1 MRIVETMKP
10 IRLIALLLLAGSS
23 AGAQAGDTIHKST
36 PLFVPRDLLTIGA
49 FSAATALAWPYDQ
62 KLAGQIQQPRIQE
75 NKSLRTGATG
85 FRLYGDPGSL
95 VIAGALYVIGRTN
108 DNAHVE
114 DIGLHAAEAILL
126 ANVVT
131 GGIKVVAGRA
141 RPEVDINNPRDFQ
154 LFRGLRGSA
163 FQSFPSGHTTAAFAF
178 ATTISTEL
186 ARWQPGTRWTVGPV
200 MYTGAALVGASRIYN
215 NKHWAT
221 DVLAGAAIGTFVG
234 TKVVRFQHS
243 HPGNWLDRKF
253 LTVGVS
259 KSSAGMAPLLSYGK
273 R

>member
-1 MRIVETMKP
+1 MLVWTS
-10 IRLIALLLLAGSS
+10 GV
-23 AGAQAGDTIHKST
+23 GAQAGDTIHKST

-62 KLAGQIQQPRIQE
+62 KLARQIQQPRSQE
-75 NKSLRTGATG
+75 NRFLRTAATG
-85 FRLYGDPGSL
+85 FRLIGDPGS
-95 VIAGALYVIGRTN
+95 IAVAAALYVIGRKS

-114 DIGLHAAEAILL
+114 DIGLHATESIL
-126 ANVVT
+126 AATVVA

-141 RPEVDINNPRDFQ
+141 RPEVDVNNPRDFQ
-154 LFRGLRGSA
+154 LFRGLKGSA
-163 FQSFPSGHTTAAFAF
+163 FQSFPSGHTTSAFAF
-178 ATTISTEL
+178 AATVSSEL

-215 NKHWAT
+215 NKHWAS

-234 TKVVRFQHS
+234 TKVVRYQHS
-243 HPGNWLDRKF
+243 HPGNWLDKKF

-259 KSSAGMAPLLSYGK
+259 KSNAGISPILSVV
-273 R
+273 RR

>member
-1 MRIVETMKP
+1 MKISRIAP
-10 IRLIALLLLAGSS
+10 ALLCLGASI
-23 AGAQAGDTIHKST
+23 AGAQTGDAIHKST
-36 PLFVPRDLLTIGA
+36 PLFIPRDLLTIGA
-49 FSAATALAWPYDQ
+49 FSAATAAVWPYDQ
-62 KLAGQIQQPRIQE
+62 QLARQFQQPRIQE
-75 NKSLRTGATG
+75 NRFLRATATG
-85 FRLYGDPGSL
+85 FRLIGDPGS
-95 VIAGALYVIGRTN
+95 IGAAAALYVIGRTA

-114 DIGLHAAEAILL
+114 DIGLHATESVLFASL
-126 ANVVT
+126 VT

-141 RPEVDINNPRDFQ
+141 RPEVDVNNPRDFR
-154 LFRGLRGSA
+154 LFRGLKGSS
-163 FQSFPSGHTTAAFAF
+163 FQSFPSGHTTSAFAF
-178 ATTISTEL
+178 AAAISSEL

-200 MYTGAALVGASRIYN
+200 MYTGAALVGASRMYN
-215 NKHWAT
+215 NKHWAS

-259 KSSAGMAPLLSYGK
+259 RSNVGLAPILSAGE

>member
-1 MRIVETMKP
+1 M
-10 IRLIALLLLAGSS
+10 LLASS
-23 AGAQAGDTIHKST
+23 AQAQAGDTIHKST
-36 PLFVPRDLLTIGA
+36 PLFVPRDLLTITG
-49 FSAATALAWPYDQ
+49 FSLATALAWPYDQ
-62 KLAGQIQQPRIQE
+62 KLARQIQQPRSQE
-75 NKSLRTGATG
+75 NRFLRTAATG
-85 FRLYGDPGSL
+85 FRLIGDPGS
-95 VIAGALYVIGRTN
+95 IAVAGGLYVIGRTT

-114 DIGLHAAEAILL
+114 DIGLHATESILM
-126 ANVVT
+126 ATIVA

-141 RPEVDINNPRDFQ
+141 RPEVDVNNPRDFQ
-154 LFRGLRGSA
+154 LFRGLHGSA
-163 FQSFPSGHTTAAFAF
+163 FQSFPSGHTTSAFAF
-178 ATTISTEL
+178 ATTISSEL

-200 MYTGAALVGASRIYN
+200 LYTGAALVGASRIYN
-215 NKHWAT
+215 NKHWAS

-259 KSSAGMAPLLSYGK
+259 KSSVGMTPLLSIGK

>member
-1 MRIVETMKP
+1 MKTLRIA
-10 IRLIALLLLAGSS
+10 ALMLLGASCV
-23 AGAQAGDTIHKST
+23 GAQAGDTIHKST

-49 FSAATALAWPYDQ
+49 FSAATALAWPFDKQ
-62 KLAGQIQQPRIQE
+62 LARQIQQPRSQE
-75 NKSLRTGATG
+75 NRFLRTAATG
-85 FRLYGDPGSL
+85 FRLIGDPGSIA
-95 VIAGALYVIGRTN
+95 VAGALYIIGRSSG
-108 DNAHVE
+108 NAHVE
-114 DIGLHAAEAILL
+114 DIGLHSTESILL
-126 ANVVT
+126 ATAVA
-131 GGIKVVAGRA
+131 GSIKVVAGRA
-141 RPEVDINNPRDFQ
+141 RPEIDVDNPRDFQ
-154 LFRGLRGSA
+154 LFRGLKGSS
-163 FQSFPSGHTTAAFAF
+163 FQSFPSGHTTSAFAF
-178 ATTISTEL
+178 ATTISSEL

-200 MYTGAALVGASRIYN
+200 MYTGAALVGASRMYN

-259 KSSAGMAPLLSYGK
+259 KSSAGLAPLLSVGK

>member
-1 MRIVETMKP
+1 MHIVERMKSL
-10 IRLIALLLLAGSS
+10 RLVALLLLGASGV
-23 AGAQAGDTIHKST
+23 GAQAGDTIRKST
-36 PLFVPRDLLTIGA
+36 PLFVPRDLLTISA
-49 FSAATALAWPYDQ
+49 FSAATALAWPFDQ
-62 KLAGQIQQPRIQE
+62 QLARQVQQPRSQE
-75 NKSLRTGATG
+75 NRILRTAATG
-85 FRLYGDPGSL
+85 FRLLGDPGSIS
-95 VIAGALYVIGRTN
+95 VSAALYVIGRTSN
-108 DNAHVE
+108 NAHVE
-114 DIGLHAAEAILL
+114 DIGLHATESILL
-126 ANVVT
+126 ADIVT

-141 RPEVDINNPRDFQ
+141 RPEVDVNNPRDFQ
-154 LFRGLRGSA
+154 LFRGLKGSA

-178 ATTISTEL
+178 ASTISSEL

-200 MYTGAALVGASRIYN
+200 MYTGAALVGASRMYN

-259 KSSAGMAPLLSYGK
+259 KSAVGMAPLLSIGK